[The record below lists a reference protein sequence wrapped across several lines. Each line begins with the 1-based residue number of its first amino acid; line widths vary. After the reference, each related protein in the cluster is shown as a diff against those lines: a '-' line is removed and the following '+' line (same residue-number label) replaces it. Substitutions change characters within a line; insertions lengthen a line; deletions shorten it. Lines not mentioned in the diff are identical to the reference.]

1 MRKLVTAMA
10 VAGTFISLTSLRAQ
24 DSKATLDAAARALG
38 DVSSIQFSGT
48 GTTNSYGQS
57 FKPDEPWPAFKTTS
71 YTVTVD
77 YKTPA
82 MRMELQRTNPD
93 VKVVRGGGGLPLLT
107 PQTQN
112 QVVSGKV
119 AWNVAAPAGGA
130 PTAAPAMAAVN
141 DRLLAIWAGGSAGA
155 AAWVAAPQGV
165 IKAAQANN
173 ATVAG
178 RVVTFTANGT
188 SVKATLNAA
197 NLVEK
202 VETKADAPVLGD
214 VVVETTYAN
223 YRDFGGVKFPTRI
236 AQKEGGFPMLDLTIT
251 DVKPNITAA
260 IAVPQN
266 IVQQAAGQP
275 ADTAPVRV
283 QTDKVADGVYY
294 LTGGSHHSVAV
305 EFNDHVVVFEAPQT
319 DERAMAVLDATRKA
333 IPNKPIR
340 YVVNSHN
347 HFDHLGGVRAIMAEG
362 ITIIT
367 QAGNKAYYEKVA
379 TMPHTIVAD
388 RLSRSPKKPVIETVA
403 EKRVLTDGNQIL
415 ELYHVPTV
423 HTDTMLVGYL
433 PKAKILIEADLWNP
447 PAANAPAQTAVNP
460 VTTAFFNSIQELKL
474 DVSQVAGLHGRL
486 ASVKDFQTAA
496 GKATH

>member
-1 MRKLVTAMA
+1 MRRIVTAMA
-10 VAGTFISLTSLRAQ
+10 VAAVCVSLTSVRAQ
-24 DSKATLDAAARALG
+24 DSKAALDAAARALG
-38 DVSSIQFSGT
+38 DVTSIQFSGT

-57 FKPDEPWPAFKTTS
+57 FKPDGPWPAFKTTS

-77 YKTPA
+77 YKIPA

-93 VKVVRGGGGLPLLT
+93 VKVVRGGGGLPLLG
-107 PQTQN
+107 PQTQH

-119 AWNVAAPAGGA
+119 AWNVAAPAVGGA
-130 PTAAPAMAAVN
+130 PAAAPAMAAVN

-155 AAWVAAPQGV
+155 AAWVSAPQGV

-178 RVVTFTANGT
+178 RVVTFTVNGT

-202 VETKADAPVLGD
+202 VEAKADAPVLGD
-214 VVVETTYAN
+214 VVIETTYAN
-223 YRDFGGVKFPTRI
+223 YRDFGGVKFPARI

-251 DVKPNITAA
+251 DVRPNVSAA

-266 IVQQAAGQP
+266 VQQAAAQP
-275 ADTAPVRV
+275 PAPVPVRV

-294 LTGGSHHSVAV
+294 LTGGSHHSLAV
-305 EFNDHVVVFEAPQT
+305 EFADHVVVFEAPQT
-319 DERAMAVLDATRKA
+319 DERAMAVLDAARKA
-333 IPNKPIR
+333 NPNKPIR
-340 YVVNSHN
+340 YVVNSHH

-367 QAGNKAYYEKVA
+367 QAQNEAYYGKIA
-379 TMPHTIVAD
+379 TMLHTIIPD

-403 EKRVLTDGNQIL
+403 EKRVLTDGAQVL
-415 ELYHVPTV
+415 ELYHVPTD
-423 HTDTMLVGYL
+423 HADTMLVGYL
-433 PKAKILIEADLWNP
+433 PKARILIEADLWNP
-447 PAANAPAQTAVNP
+447 PAANAAAPATVNP
-460 VTTAFFNSIQELKL
+460 VTAAFFDTIQRMKL
-474 DVSQVAGLHGRL
+474 DVNKIAGLHGRL
-486 ASVKDFQTAA
+486 ADFKEFQAA
-496 GKATH
+496 VGRATH